1 MMTMSAE
8 RENTGLE
15 AARWLVALEEEPE
28 NVELRHAF
36 EAWLAESEANAA
48 VWADTSDIHDLM
60 AQVPPVHKAHWEPQM
75 ITGDLGRERVPQ
87 RRPSMMR
94 RIPAAAAGL
103 ALAACLALFVV
114 QSVIPRFQADYLT
127 ESAETKTFALS
138 DGTVVHLAPDSAL
151 AVDFSSGERRVR
163 LQAGEAFFDVTPDVQ
178 RPFRV
183 AAGDVMTTVL
193 GTTFNVHLSPHGAD
207 VAVRHGR
214 VGVDAALQASIS
226 ARLLAGDWIGI
237 QWDGAVR
244 RGTRPPDEVGAWM
257 QGQII
262 VRDRLLTDVVA
273 DLRRYFTG
281 VILVTDSDFGDR
293 RVSGVYNVGDPAAA
307 LSAIVDVH
315 GGRVFKVSPW
325 LLVVVGNL

>member
-1 MMTMSAE
+1 MSAE
-8 RENTGLE
+8 QENTGLE

-28 NVELRHAF
+28 NAELRRAF

-48 VWADTSDIHDLM
+48 VWADTSDINDLM
-60 AQVPPVHKAHWEPQM
+60 AQVPPMHKANWEPQA
-75 ITGDLGRERVPQ
+75 ITVDMGRDRVLQ
-87 RRPSMMR
+87 RRPSKMR
-94 RIPAAAAGL
+94 RVPVAVAGL
-103 ALAACLALFVV
+103 ALAACLVLFVV

-127 ESAETKTFALS
+127 ASAETKTFALS

-151 AVDFSSGERRVR
+151 AVDFSAVERRVR
-163 LQAGEAFFDVTPDVQ
+163 LQAGEAFFDVTPDAQ

-183 AAGDVMTTVL
+183 AARDMVTTVL
-193 GTTFNVHLSPHGAD
+193 GTAFNVHLGTHGAD

-214 VGVDAALQASIS
+214 VGVDAALQPLVS
-226 ARLLAGDWIGI
+226 ARLQAGDWIGI

-262 VRDRLLTDVVA
+262 ARDRLLTDVVA

-281 VILVTDSDFGDR
+281 VILITDSDFGDR

-325 LLVVVGNL
+325 LLVVVGGL